1 MKVFLHNLYEKKKER
16 SRIMGNPNNY
26 YLPMLQ
32 DVARVCAME
41 ESMSKSAQWAKETSM
56 EKLEEYILEKQK
68 EMDTKLFFYLVGIA
82 VANVFHEVDKMG
94 NNDALN
100 ACVGAMAE
108 MEYFLG
114 IREDNDTV
122 DNGVMLD

>member
-1 MKVFLHNLYEKKKER
+1 
-16 SRIMGNPNNY
+16 MGNPNNY

-32 DVARVCAME
+32 DIARVCAME
-41 ESMSKSAQWAKETSM
+41 ESMSKSTQWAKETSM

-114 IREDNDTV
+114 IREDDDTA